1 MKPIL
6 IWLGAGKASTTTLEP
21 AKYKKIILVEALPK
35 LCDKLLKVYQ
45 PESHVEVINACV
57 SLDSSP
63 SVLPFNIFNLV
74 ELSSLKAPTGLYELF
89 PGLKITRTIDLE
101 ICELTDVLGEL
112 EAENEYE
119 LIIDLP
125 DIAGQVIEKLIST
138 ELIHYFKKIII
149 TCGSTSLYDGAY
161 TCDEITRVLKQEFFK
176 ETFIDDNDPDLLVVT
191 FSQDSDAKKIALLEQ
206 QVSELQQYVEE
217 EKLKRK
223 MLIEERDELK
233 VQSKDLCEENQRL
246 RDKCEIANDENKDLN
261 EKLLVASGL
270 NKKLEEEVTSLQLNL
285 EQQINTANKL
295 KQNSLELSQDIEHK
309 AQHILAT
316 EQSLEKLSQENEML
330 DSLVSSKQAELD
342 KQLDQLQQAMDA
354 KRISEE
360 VRTQLEDDL
369 TSLKVESKKFEQQY
383 EQALLDKTTKLET
396 AEKELEK
403 LKQVLK
409 SDNEAR
415 TKLEASLANLKVEH
429 EATVQQYK
437 QEVQDKCTELEVI
450 KKELESAI
458 LGNKAN
464 IDVQSKLEESL
475 ANLKT
480 EHEATVQQYK
490 QALKEKT
497 NELESI
503 HTELES
509 VRQSHKSSVEA
520 RSLLEENLANLKVEY
535 EKALQQ
541 NKQALEDKIAEL
553 ANLEKELESLTQAKK
568 ASYEKCRVLEEKEA
582 EISDEKKNL
591 EEVFQT
597 HKEKYKALEQYNE
610 ALKRKAE
617 ESNRMSLQHSATLA
631 LTAKQNMK
639 LQIDIDNLRTK
650 YAEKV
655 ESERSLNE
663 LIADLHEKLQ
673 QAANFYRNLESNNPE
688 LLGEK
693 K

>member
-191 FSQDSDAKKIALLEQ
+191 FSQDSDAKKIASLEK

-223 MLIEERDELK
+223 MLIEERDVLK

-246 RDKCEIANDENKDLN
+246 RDKCEIANDESKDLN

-437 QEVQDKCTELEVI
+437 QALKEKSNELEGI
-450 KKELESAI
+450 RTELESAI
-458 LGNKAN
+458 QANKAH

-520 RSLLEENLANLKVEY
+520 RSSLEENLANLKVEY

-553 ANLEKELESLTQAKK
+553 ANLEKKLESLTQAKK

-617 ESNRMSLQHSATLA
+617 ESNRMSLEHSATLA

>member
-6 IWLGAGKASTTTLEP
+6 IWLGAGKASTTTLDP

-57 SLDSSP
+57 SIDSSP

-89 PGLKITRTIDLE
+89 PGLKITRTIDLD

-125 DIAGQVIEKLIST
+125 DIAGQVLEKLIST

-149 TCGSTSLYDGAY
+149 TCGTTSLYDGAY

-246 RDKCEIANDENKDLN
+246 RDKCEIANDESKDLN
-261 EKLLVASGL
+261 EKLLEASGL
-270 NKKLEEEVTSLQLNL
+270 NKKLEEEVTRLQLNL

-403 LKQVLK
+403 FKQVLK

-415 TKLEASLANLKVEH
+415 TKLEASLANIVTEH
-429 EATVQQYK
+429 ETKVQQYK
-437 QEVQDKCTELEVI
+437 QALKEKANELEGI
-450 KKELESAI
+450 DKELESAI
-458 LGNKAN
+458 QANKAN

-490 QALKEKT
+490 QTLKEKT

-520 RSLLEENLANLKVEY
+520 RSSLEENLANLKVEY

-553 ANLEKELESLTQAKK
+553 ANVEKELESLTQAKN

-617 ESNRMSLQHSATLA
+617 ESNRLSIQHSATLA

-688 LLGEK
+688 LLGERK
-693 K
+693 

>member
-191 FSQDSDAKKIALLEQ
+191 FSQDSDAKKIASLEK

-223 MLIEERDELK
+223 MLIEERDVLK

-246 RDKCEIANDENKDLN
+246 RDKCEIANDESKDLN

-437 QEVQDKCTELEVI
+437 QALKEKSNELEGI
-450 KKELESAI
+450 RTELESAI
-458 LGNKAN
+458 QANKAH

-480 EHEATVQQYK
+480 EHEATVRQYK

-520 RSLLEENLANLKVEY
+520 RSSLEENLANLKVEY

-617 ESNRMSLQHSATLA
+617 ESNRMSLEHSATLA

>member
-1 MKPIL
+1 M
-6 IWLGAGKASTTTLEP
+6 
-21 AKYKKIILVEALPK
+21 
-35 LCDKLLKVYQ
+35 
-45 PESHVEVINACV
+45 
-57 SLDSSP
+57 
-63 SVLPFNIFNLV
+63 
-74 ELSSLKAPTGLYELF
+74 
-89 PGLKITRTIDLE
+89 
-101 ICELTDVLGEL
+101 
-112 EAENEYE
+112 
-119 LIIDLP
+119 
-125 DIAGQVIEKLIST
+125 
-138 ELIHYFKKIII
+138 
-149 TCGSTSLYDGAY
+149 
-161 TCDEITRVLKQEFFK
+161 
-176 ETFIDDNDPDLLVVT
+176 
-191 FSQDSDAKKIALLEQ
+191 
-206 QVSELQQYVEE
+206 
-217 EKLKRK
+217 
-223 MLIEERDELK
+223 
-233 VQSKDLCEENQRL
+233 
-246 RDKCEIANDENKDLN
+246 
-261 EKLLVASGL
+261 
-270 NKKLEEEVTSLQLNL
+270 
-285 EQQINTANKL
+285 
-295 KQNSLELSQDIEHK
+295 
-309 AQHILAT
+309 
-316 EQSLEKLSQENEML
+316 
-330 DSLVSSKQAELD
+330 
-342 KQLDQLQQAMDA
+342 
-354 KRISEE
+354 
-360 VRTQLEDDL
+360 
-369 TSLKVESKKFEQQY
+369 
-383 EQALLDKTTKLET
+383 
-396 AEKELEK
+396 
-403 LKQVLK
+403 
-409 SDNEAR
+409 
-415 TKLEASLANLKVEH
+415 
-429 EATVQQYK
+429 
-437 QEVQDKCTELEVI
+437 
-450 KKELESAI
+450 
-458 LGNKAN
+458 
-464 IDVQSKLEESL
+464 
-475 ANLKT
+475 
-480 EHEATVQQYK
+480 QQYK

>member
-191 FSQDSDAKKIALLEQ
+191 FSQDSDAKKIASLEK

-223 MLIEERDELK
+223 MLIEERDVLK

-246 RDKCEIANDENKDLN
+246 RDKCEIANDESKDLN

-437 QEVQDKCTELEVI
+437 QALKEKSNELEGI
-450 KKELESAI
+450 RTELESAI
-458 LGNKAN
+458 QANKAH

-480 EHEATVQQYK
+480 EHEATVRQYK

-520 RSLLEENLANLKVEY
+520 RSSLEENLANLKVEY

-553 ANLEKELESLTQAKK
+553 ANLEKKLESLTQAKK
-568 ASYEKCRVLEEKEA
+568 TIYEKCRVLEEKEA

-617 ESNRMSLQHSATLA
+617 ESNRMSLEHSATLA

>member
-57 SLDSSP
+57 SLDSSS

-191 FSQDSDAKKIALLEQ
+191 FSQDSDAKKIASLEK

-223 MLIEERDELK
+223 MLIEERDVLK

-246 RDKCEIANDENKDLN
+246 RDKCEIANDESKDLN

-270 NKKLEEEVTSLQLNL
+270 NKKLGDEVTSLQLNL

-383 EQALLDKTTKLET
+383 EQVLLDKTTKLET

-437 QEVQDKCTELEVI
+437 Q
-450 KKELESAI
+450 
-458 LGNKAN
+458 
-464 IDVQSKLEESL
+464 
-475 ANLKT
+475 
-480 EHEATVQQYK
+480 
-490 QALKEKT
+490 ALKEKT

-520 RSLLEENLANLKVEY
+520 RSSLEENLANLKVEY

-553 ANLEKELESLTQAKK
+553 ANVEKELESLTQAKK

>member
-330 DSLVSSKQAELD
+330 DNLVSSKQAELD

-354 KRISEE
+354 KRLSEE

-582 EISDEKKNL
+582 EISEEKKNL

-639 LQIDIDNLRTK
+639 LQIDIDNLRAK